1 MLFTHPRRGALPL
14 LAVAGLV
21 LAGCGG
27 VKTSDSGSSA
37 VKEIVIGAS
46 IPISGPLAGF
56 GSFEKF
62 GYQQAVRE
70 ANASGG
76 IKIDGKKLKVKL
88 KLLDDKTDPNT
99 VSSNIDSLVS
109 GDKVNALL
117 GSCTPALV
125 IPGAIAAERAKVP
138 FVTACA
144 PVTAFGAAKKWA
156 WAWDIFFDETKLPS
170 VLFSNIEAAGATT
183 NKKVALLHDNGP
195 DGVALGQQMPGAAKA
210 AGYDLV
216 VNESF
221 PTDATDLSA
230 AVRKAKNSGADVLLV
245 DAVTPQAVS
254 IRKQMKTASYSPKV
268 VDMEKGAEPQQFA
281 DALGNL
287 ADGVSVAA
295 YWDPSFSYK
304 GAAALADEFKKQVGS
319 GVSQHIA
326 DTYTAAKVLL
336 DAMGRAGSLDPK
348 AINTAISKTDAEY
361 PVGPVKFRDDHTSPL
376 ELTAAQWQGGQ
387 VKIVWPSDKANAK
400 FLFPVPNAS

>member
-27 VKTSDSGSSA
+27 VKTSDSSSSA

-156 WAWDIFFDETKLPS
+156 WA
-170 VLFSNIEAAGATT
+170 
-183 NKKVALLHDNGP
+183 
-195 DGVALGQQMPGAAKA
+195 
-210 AGYDLV
+210 
-216 VNESF
+216 
-221 PTDATDLSA
+221 
-230 AVRKAKNSGADVLLV
+230 
-245 DAVTPQAVS
+245 
-254 IRKQMKTASYSPKV
+254 
-268 VDMEKGAEPQQFA
+268 
-281 DALGNL
+281 
-287 ADGVSVAA
+287 
-295 YWDPSFSYK
+295 
-304 GAAALADEFKKQVGS
+304 
-319 GVSQHIA
+319 
-326 DTYTAAKVLL
+326 
-336 DAMGRAGSLDPK
+336 
-348 AINTAISKTDAEY
+348 
-361 PVGPVKFRDDHTSPL
+361 
-376 ELTAAQWQGGQ
+376 
-387 VKIVWPSDKANAK
+387 
-400 FLFPVPNAS
+400 